1 MTTYNTLRK
10 KGFRCL
16 FALVTVTTLAVPY
29 VALGAGHAFRSSGS
43 FRSSSHG
50 QQSFS
55 QRDGRVAG
63 PAFRN
68 SGTFRSNPHG
78 QHSFPHRFN
87 RFGFFGGDGLADF
100 GGDGLDASIQSV
112 QSAPGSEPEPTENR
126 IYVQPR
132 WVDGGYG
139 VQVSQPGYWAVPK

>member
-1 MTTYNTLRK
+1 MTTYNTRRK
-10 KGFRCL
+10 RVFRCL

-29 VALGAGHAFRSSGS
+29 VALGAG
-43 FRSSSHG
+43 
-50 QQSFS
+50 
-55 QRDGRVAG
+55 

-68 SGTFRSNPHG
+68 SGTFRSNSHG

-87 RFGFFGGDGLADF
+87 RFGFFRGDGFDDF
-100 GGDGLDASIQSV
+100 GGDGLDVNIQPV
-112 QSAPGSEPEPTENR
+112 QPAPSSEPEPTENR

-132 WVDGGYG
+132 WVNGGYG